1 MIVEYQKIINLLE
14 DTTNQPSKFR
24 TRYLVEINDESKGR
38 YDNIRF
44 KTTTIKSSL
53 CGYSDACI
61 LVKGTI
67 AISNMTAA
75 QAIVNNTYKKVILKN
90 CASLNDCITENNN
103 TQVDDAPRIDA
114 VMPTFNLIEYSD
126 A

>member
-1 MIVEYQKIINLLE
+1 MIVEYQKIINLLD

-24 TRYLVEINDESKGR
+24 TRDLVEINDESKGR
-38 YDNIRF
+38 YDNSNIRF

-75 QAIVNNTYKKVILKN
+75 EATVNNTYKKVILKN

-114 VMPTFNLIEYSD
+114 TCLRLT
-126 A
+126 